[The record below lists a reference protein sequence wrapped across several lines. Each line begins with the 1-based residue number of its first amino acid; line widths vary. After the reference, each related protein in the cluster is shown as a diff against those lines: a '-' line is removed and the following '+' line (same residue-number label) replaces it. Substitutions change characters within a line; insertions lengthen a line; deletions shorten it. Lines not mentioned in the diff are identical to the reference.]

1 MFTKIYVFLQKY
13 VYNKKSFNIPCKNT
27 EIGEKTRLNLIF
39 CGPNIVKEKKNVY
52 ALFDS
57 FRLLIFDSLEMLVCL
72 SRAK

>member
-1 MFTKIYVFLQKY
+1 M
-13 VYNKKSFNIPCKNT
+13 PCKNT
-27 EIGEKTRLNLIF
+27 EIVEKTLQNLIF

-57 FRLLIFDSLEMLVCL
+57 FRLLIFDGLEMLVCL